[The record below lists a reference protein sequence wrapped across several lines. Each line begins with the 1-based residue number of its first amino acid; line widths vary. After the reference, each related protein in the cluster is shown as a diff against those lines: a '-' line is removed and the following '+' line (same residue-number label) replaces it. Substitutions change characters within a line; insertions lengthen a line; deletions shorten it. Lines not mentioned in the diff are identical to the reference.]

1 LDTNGFRLSGADLN
15 AHPASYTSIW
25 INHRPELKILLDGG
39 SLKGTD
45 VDAGPAEDPLKGEA
59 VVGCDHGHAHLDV
72 FFGDR
77 FEGSGR
83 ADIGTDHTEEAGN
96 VPRLDDGSPH
106 GEPILQSRR
115 FDGTVRAGI
124 GAPLALDTK
133 G

>member
-1 LDTNGFRLSGADLN
+1 LSGADLN
-15 AHPASYTSIW
+15 AHPASYTNARIDY
-25 INHRPELKILLDGG
+25 RPELKILPDGG

-45 VDAGPAEDPLKGEA
+45 VDTGPAENPLKGEA

-77 FEGSGR
+77 FEGPRR

-96 VPRLDDGSPH
+96 VTRFDDGGPD

-115 FDGTVRAGI
+115 FDGTVRA
-124 GAPLALDTK
+124 
-133 G
+133 